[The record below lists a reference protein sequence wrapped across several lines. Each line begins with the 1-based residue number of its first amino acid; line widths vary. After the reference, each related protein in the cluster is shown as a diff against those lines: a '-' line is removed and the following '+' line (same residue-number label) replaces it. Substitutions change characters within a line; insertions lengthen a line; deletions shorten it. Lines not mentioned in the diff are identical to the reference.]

1 MQEFILKPKNYTTW
15 SNTAIAKIHK
25 TIESCEN
32 ELHLKGAKK
41 MIDNFI
47 IILAINDESD
57 SETVHQISRQL
68 WLTYK
73 LKENQINVA
82 V

>member
-1 MQEFILKPKNYTTW
+1 MQEFILKPKNYQTW
-15 SNTAIAKIHK
+15 STKAINKIEK

-32 ELHLKGAKK
+32 ESHLKTAKQ

-47 IILAINDESD
+47 IVMAMNDESD
-57 SETVHQISRQL
+57 SEQVHQISRQL

-73 LKENQINVA
+73 LKQSRLHGEI
-82 V
+82 

>member
-1 MQEFILKPKNYTTW
+1 MQEFILKPKNYQTW
-15 SNTAIAKIHK
+15 SKEAINKIEK

-32 ELHLKGAKK
+32 ESHLKAAKK

-47 IILAINDESD
+47 IIMAINDELD
-57 SETVHQISRQL
+57 SEQIYQISRQL

-73 LKENQINVA
+73 LKENKLIF
-82 V
+82 

>member
-1 MQEFILKPKNYTTW
+1 MQEFILKPKNYQTW
-15 SNTAIAKIHK
+15 SRAAINKIEK

-32 ELHLKGAKK
+32 ESHLAAAKQ

-47 IILAINDESD
+47 IIMAINDESD
-57 SETVHQISRQL
+57 SEQVHQISRQL

-73 LKENQINVA
+73 LKESRLYGEI
-82 V
+82 